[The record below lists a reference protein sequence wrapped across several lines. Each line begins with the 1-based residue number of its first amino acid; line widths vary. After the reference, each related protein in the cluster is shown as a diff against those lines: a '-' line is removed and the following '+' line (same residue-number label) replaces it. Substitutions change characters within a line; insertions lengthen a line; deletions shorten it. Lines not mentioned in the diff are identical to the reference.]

1 MPYDYIWS
9 PNHPAAAS
17 DIDWQRGA
25 ARRRPSGILDEGEAG
40 GLPQRGGATTPS
52 ALTPSGTSHSLTKVG
67 CSILVITLCY
77 SYLLFGVLFQLSCL
91 LALLPLS
98 VSLFP
103 EHQLFG
109 EIY

>member
-52 ALTPSGTSHSLTKVG
+52 ALTPSGTSHSLTKLMNLHLMG
-67 CSILVITLCY
+67 CLSFSKGLQ
-77 SYLLFGVLFQLSCL
+77 LLQ
-91 LALLPLS
+91 
-98 VSLFP
+98 
-103 EHQLFG
+103 E
-109 EIY
+109 